1 MWHRKEFTT
10 STVTQRPAQI
20 RRRPSAAGY
29 WLATTLALTGLLAA
43 AVWWLTS
50 YLGTTRHIDGFTRV
64 PSTGPAVV
72 TIDQPGS
79 YFVYY
84 EAPRAMMMGP
94 GASFQVTGPSG
105 RPLDVQPGYG
115 MRYAV
120 PGRPGCVGTMVGRF
134 RAGVPGRY
142 RMWVNQSDPAATIA
156 VGNDINLRV
165 LPSLV
170 GAGAVLILTAA
181 GALGLVITTWYRFS
195 RPADDR

>member
-1 MWHRKEFTT
+1 M
-10 STVTQRPAQI
+10 
-20 RRRPSAAGY
+20 AA
-29 WLATTLALTGLLAA
+29 LLAA
-43 AVWWLTS
+43 ASAVGLDPAALAARLLRYAEVPFDS
-50 YLGTTRHIDGFTRV
+50 DRKRMTTAHHR
-64 PSTGPAVV
+64 
-72 TIDQPGS
+72 
-79 YFVYY
+79 
-84 EAPRAMMMGP
+84 
-94 GASFQVTGPSG
+94 
-105 RPLDVQPGYG
+105 LNVQPGYG

-120 PGRPGCVGTMVGRF
+120 PGRPGCVGMMVGRF

-181 GALGLVITTWYRFS
+181 GALGLVITTWYRRS